1 MIKVRFREVNTLA
14 KVSKP
19 VDIKIRITNIHKVLR
34 YMSGAML
41 GIRLLLTSFTLV
53 IVL

>member
-1 MIKVRFREVNTLA
+1 MIKVRLREVSTLA

-19 VDIKIRITNIHKVLR
+19 VDIKIRITNIHKVLH

-41 GIRLLLTSFTLV
+41 GIHLLLMSFTLI